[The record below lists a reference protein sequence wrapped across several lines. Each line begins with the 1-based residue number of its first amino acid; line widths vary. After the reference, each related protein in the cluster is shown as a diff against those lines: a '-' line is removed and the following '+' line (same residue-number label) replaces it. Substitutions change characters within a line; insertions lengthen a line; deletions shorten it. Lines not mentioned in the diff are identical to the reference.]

1 MFPLGTSDSGQR
13 PKVRRFLYIVLPL
26 ETPSSPGPEGAM
38 YMEALVFAMEPYP
51 VEKVLSDYCIF
62 NGLDSSKFVCHP
74 VVFATGMRREGKGTI
89 SIQRDGDVFRGGINW
104 RR

>member
-13 PKVRRFLYIVLPL
+13 PKVRRFVFIIAPRALPSR
-26 ETPSSPGPEGAM
+26 TVPDGAIF
-38 YMEALVFAMEPYP
+38 MESLVFALEPYP
-51 VEKVLSDYCIF
+51 VDKVLSDYCNF
-62 NGLDSSKFVCHP
+62 NGLDSSKFVCHS

-89 SIQRDGDVFRGGINW
+89 SIQRDGNQFRGRINW